1 MVTGLFMGEM
11 EKLCSKGI
19 GRIIILSR
27 RRRKKCIIE
36 NFKLFLLNNFFIFN
50 YKANY
55 FNIYII

>member
-36 NFKLFLLNNFFIFN
+36 KFKLFLLNNFLKLKFKLISL
-50 YKANY
+50 Y
-55 FNIYII
+55 YI